1 VSQTSERSA
10 GPVGLELLLFGRA
23 ALQLNGAALQVPV
36 RKLVGLIAFLAL
48 EGSSSRSKLAG
59 LLWSELNEAD
69 ARRNLRQRLYRLS
82 PPELTGFVLVEG
94 DLVSLAGQVSSD
106 VTEFERAMLEFD
118 FARAVALY
126 RGPLLDGL
134 ELEEAS
140 AFDEWLDL
148 KRDGFERAF
157 QRALAGLADQ
167 LETAGLRD
175 QSLRQHLRLIEINPL
190 LELHQ
195 RHVMRLR
202 GLSGER
208 AEAVSGFERFRDLL
222 ESELGL
228 EPMPETL
235 RLVEQIRRQDTLE
248 ARAIRTAIQVLPAKA
263 PAIGRQTLIGRR
275 AVLDQLEAAWES
287 DQIVLIGGE
296 PGIGKSRLLQEF
308 AAERNVILAQG
319 RAGDATIPYA
329 TQTRVIR
336 RLLEQNPQVALP
348 RWVRQELSRLIPSL
362 DETPAP
368 GGPEARIRLFDAVAE
383 FMALTTRTA
392 DTYIIDD
399 LQFFDLESFE
409 MGMHVFASL
418 AERGQGK
425 RLLMAYRTGELSNA
439 MAAVLEQKFT
449 ASSGAHAVQIDL
461 EPLDELA
468 LRELVQDLF
477 GSPEPVLFARR
488 LHNATGG
495 NPFFALETLKSLVE
509 SNALQQN
516 ERGEWSTPFDETT
529 QAYAELSMP
538 ESVIAAVRER
548 VARLGVEATRLLE
561 TASLA
566 GDAFRLEDV
575 QAATTLTEFEAL
587 EAFERALELRLLER
601 QDGRLD
607 GRLDGRQDGRSTDT
621 YRFSHDLVREALAI
635 GLGDERKRLLHR
647 KLAESLERHAGPATR
662 IAEHLE
668 RAGQRQAAVS
678 WRVKAAK
685 SAMQVYATRE
695 AINEYELA
703 LEDEPGANLE
713 RAEILDEMVVLLW
726 RQNEFERAVAW
737 AQELA
742 AIRETNGDQSGLA
755 RAEIVI
761 GVLEMSLGF
770 RQPALASFE
779 RALERARSI
788 NNTDLQART
797 LINLAKLHTD
807 IGDVQSAWPVVNAGL
822 ALGDAISLDEQ
833 AMFEA
838 AQAYCALLDGDLGL
852 AARLVPASIR
862 KAETSGIPYAQC
874 NAMLLAFDVYLGV
887 GAVAVAAALLEELET
902 LIQKHDFGYHR
913 AEYAIKR
920 AWLELEQQRPSLA
933 LEAISGLADD
943 AAQPEDQ
950 ASVAWI
956 MAASHLQLHQPL
968 AALEVLQD
976 FNDAP
981 TLEVW
986 ARLLTVRLQAGLE
999 AGTDLPDSV
1008 RADLIIAAQQQL
1020 ESERT
1025 PALEGLGLRRALAL
1039 ALEHSGE
1046 SGAALE
1052 VRRVAASRLRAMA
1065 VTLEAQPELRRCL
1078 LEKFQA
1084 LT

>member
-1 VSQTSERSA
+1 
-10 GPVGLELLLFGRA
+10 
-23 ALQLNGAALQVPV
+23 
-36 RKLVGLIAFLAL
+36 VGLIAFLAL

-82 PPELTGFVLVEG
+82 PPELAGFVLVEG

-106 VTEFERAMLEFD
+106 VTDFERAMLESD

-134 ELEEAS
+134 KLEEAS

-157 QRALAGLADQ
+157 QRALAELADQ
-167 LETAGLRD
+167 LETAGSRD
-175 QSLRQHLRLIEINPL
+175 QSLQQHLRLIEINPL

-208 AEAVSGFERFRDLL
+208 AEALAGFERFRDLL

-235 RLVEQIRRQDTLE
+235 RLAEQIRRQDTLE
-248 ARAIRTAIQVLPAKA
+248 ARVTRPAIPVLPAKA
-263 PAIGRQTLIGRR
+263 PAIGRQTLIGRQ

-308 AAERNVILAQG
+308 AAERHVILAQG

-336 RLLEQNPQVALP
+336 RLLEQNPQVVLP

-362 DETPAP
+362 DETPAA

-409 MGMHVFASL
+409 LGMHVFAGL

-449 ASSGAHAVQIDL
+449 ASSGAHALQIDL

-529 QAYAELSMP
+529 QGYAELSMP

-548 VARLGVEATRLLE
+548 VIRLGVEAMRLLE

-601 QDGRLD
+601 QV
-607 GRLDGRQDGRSTDT
+607 GRQDGLQDGRSKDT

-647 KLAESLERHAGPATR
+647 KLAESLERHAGPAAR

-695 AINEYELA
+695 AIKEYELA

-713 RAEILDEMVVLLW
+713 RAEILDQMVVLLW
-726 RQNEFERAVAW
+726 RQNEFEPAVTW
-737 AQELA
+737 AHELA
-742 AIRETNGDQSGLA
+742 AIRETNADQSGLA

-770 RQPALASFE
+770 RQAALESFE
-779 RALERARSI
+779 RALGRARSI

-902 LIQKHDFGYHR
+902 LILKHDFGYHR

-920 AWLELEQQRPSLA
+920 AWLELERQRPSLA

-956 MAASHLQLHQPL
+956 VAASHLQLHEPL
-968 AALEVLQD
+968 AALDVLKD
-976 FNDAP
+976 FKDAP

-1008 RADLIIAAQQQL
+1008 RADLIRAAQRQL
-1020 ESERT
+1020 KSERT

-1052 VRRVAASRLRAMA
+1052 VRRVASSRLQAMV